1 MALPSSGVLSIGDI
15 RYEQANWGGLTPTGS
30 LRQLSANAAFSS
42 PDSISEF
49 YGYGLTTTNLQL
61 YLTTISTTSYPGSG
75 TIWYDV
81 SGNGYNATMSGT
93 VPYVAGTPGVI
104 NAAGYF
110 NYSGGAYYFNG
121 NNSLASKVT
130 TQVTISVVAS
140 ITNMSLRSFVFN
152 KFWVTSSPYGYVLEI
167 GSDGGGAWT
176 NSMRFYGSGYNNN
189 STDLRGTTS
198 LTQNQMY
205 LFTVTYNQATASN
218 IMYANASAISA
229 TQAGVGS
236 DAGFSQGTNNY
247 QLGTLTGPER
257 SYMKQ
262 YAVLVWNRA
271 LTSTEIT
278 TNYNFLKPIY
288 GIS

>member
-1 MALPSSGVLSIGDI
+1 MALPSSGTLSISQI
-15 RYEQANWGGLTPTGS
+15 RNEQVNNGLLNSTYS
-30 LRQLSANAAFSS
+30 LRQLSANAGKSS
-42 PDSISEF
+42 PDAISEF
-49 YGYGLTTTNLQL
+49 YGYGLTTSNLQL
-61 YLTTISTTSYPGSG
+61 YLSTVGTSSYPGSG
-75 TIWYDV
+75 AIWYDV

-104 NAAGYF
+104 GAAGYF
-110 NYSGGAYYFNG
+110 NYSGGGYYFNG
-121 NNSLASKVT
+121 NNSLASKVST
-130 TQVTISVVAS
+130 EVTISVVAS

-189 STDLRGTTS
+189 STDLRGTTTLS
-198 LTQNQMY
+198 QNQMY
-205 LFTVTYNQATASN
+205 LFTVIYNQSTGSN
-218 IMYANASAISA
+218 IMYANGSAISA

-236 DAGFSQGTNNY
+236 DTGWSQGVNNY
-247 QLGTLTGPER
+247 QLGTLTGSEV

-262 YAVLVWNRA
+262 YAVLVWNRV
-271 LTSTEIT
+271 LTPTEIT
-278 TNYNFLKPIY
+278 NNYNFLKPIY

>member
-1 MALPSSGVLSIGDI
+1 MALPSSGTLSISQI
-15 RYEQANWGGLTPTGS
+15 RNEQVNNGLLNSTYS
-30 LRQLSANAAFSS
+30 LRQLSANADKSS
-42 PDSISEF
+42 PDAISEF
-49 YGYGLTTTNLQL
+49 YGYGLTTSNLQL
-61 YLTTISTTSYPGSG
+61 YLSTVGTASYPGSG
-75 TIWYDV
+75 ATWYDV

-104 NAAGYF
+104 GAAGYF
-110 NYSGGAYYFNG
+110 NYSGGGYYFNG
-121 NNSLASKVT
+121 NNSLASNVST
-130 TQVTISVVAS
+130 EVTISVVAS

-189 STDLRGTTS
+189 STDLRGTTTLS
-198 LTQNQMY
+198 PNQMY
-205 LFTVTYNQATASN
+205 LFTVIYNQSTGSN
-218 IMYANASAISA
+218 IMYANDSAISA

-236 DAGFSQGTNNY
+236 DTGWSQGANNY
-247 QLGTLTGPER
+247 QLGTLTGSEV

-262 YAVLVWNRA
+262 YAVLVWNRV
-271 LTSTEIT
+271 LTPTEIT
-278 TNYNFLKPIY
+278 NNYNFLKPIY

>member
-1 MALPSSGVLSIGDI
+1 MALPSSGTLSIGDI

-30 LRQLSANAAFSS
+30 LKQLSINAGKTS

-61 YLTTISTTSYPGSG
+61 YLTTISTVSYPGSG

-104 NAAGYF
+104 GAAGYF

-121 NNSLASKVT
+121 NNSLASKVS

-152 KFWVTSSPYGYVLEI
+152 KFRVSSSPYGYTLEI

-189 STDLRGTTS
+189 STDLRGTTA

-218 IMYANASAISA
+218 IMYANTSALSA

-278 TNYNFLKPIY
+278 ANYNFLKPIY